1 MKNNHLTKK
10 QKEELKLLMKEV
22 SFEAKKVREDY
33 KKNPSNMSGSI
44 VQIHENSSILSE
56 NNKKA

>member
-1 MKNNHLTKK
+1 
-10 QKEELKLLMKEV
+10 MKEV
-22 SFEAKKVREDY
+22 SFEAKKVRQDY